1 MPEAKPQ
8 LSRNSRQI
16 MRKLQQSGF
25 VLVSVRG
32 SHHKFRHPETGKL
45 VILPHPRD
53 DIPLGT
59 VRSIYRQAG
68 WLEGSDD

>member
-1 MPEAKPQ
+1 MPEAKPR
-8 LSRNSRQI
+8 LFRNSRQI

-59 VRSIYRQAG
+59 VRSIYQQAG
-68 WLEGSDD
+68 WLKGSDD